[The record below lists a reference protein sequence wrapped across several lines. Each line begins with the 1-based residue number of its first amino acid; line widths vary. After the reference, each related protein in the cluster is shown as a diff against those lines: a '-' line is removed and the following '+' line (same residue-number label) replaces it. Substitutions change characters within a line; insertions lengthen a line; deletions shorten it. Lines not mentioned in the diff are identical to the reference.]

1 MEGPGGYFNEI
12 SVIRALKQC
21 QTILLELILKVEV
34 ILINDFSQK

>member
-1 MEGPGGYFNEI
+1 MEDPGGYFNEI